1 MTDRIHRTCQVI
13 EATTLRWTFEGGILD
28 ATHQALAALCHVGDN
43 QMEHSQYRHF
53 LSRACEGFDIV
64 VLPARGRDHA
74 GCLSDQVKL
83 THALNKELDQAM
95 KDIHQLGDQGEEAG
109 QRIIELE
116 SLYKQH
122 EEAITKLKQEN
133 TSLELGIQSC
143 DELILE
149 IATEMGL
156 DRTGEDNNE
165 EDSEDKDDD
174 DDGGDAATAPAAAP
188 PATATPEMVVED
200 EEDPDMTI
208 LEQEVL
214 KALEIILSDE
224 EPELP

>member
-1 MTDRIHRTCQVI
+1 
-13 EATTLRWTFEGGILD
+13 
-28 ATHQALAALCHVGDN
+28 
-43 QMEHSQYRHF
+43 
-53 LSRACEGFDIV
+53 

-95 KDIHQLGDQGEEAG
+95 KDIHQFGDQGEEAG